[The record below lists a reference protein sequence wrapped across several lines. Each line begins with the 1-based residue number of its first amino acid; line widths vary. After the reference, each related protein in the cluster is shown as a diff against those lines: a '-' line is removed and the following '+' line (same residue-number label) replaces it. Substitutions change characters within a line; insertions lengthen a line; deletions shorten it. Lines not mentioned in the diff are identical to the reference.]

1 MRIELVFMGIAL
13 IMIGIALMT
22 ISSNFEYG
30 GVIIIGPFPIVFG
43 SSLNMVLFGITL
55 QLGAWSLLKITL
67 CG

>member
-13 IMIGIALMT
+13 IMIGMALMT

-43 SSLNMVLFGITL
+43 SSLNMVLFGIILAVILILLTL
-55 QLGAWSLLKITL
+55 ILVRW
-67 CG
+67 